1 MALGRIFDQWAVLDP
16 QRERQQAEAGVGG
29 LVLDQWAVLDP
40 ARFRSKVEEA
50 LNSTTVFTPIA
61 LLDTFVSELE
71 IEGAGGS
78 PAVAFDGNTK
88 LVCPALEGTDNGK
101 LTMSLWFKY
110 GSSGGGVAFIQPH
123 LDNVVINIGAKSGD
137 IPDGTFT
144 VQAGGELNDSTP
156 QATGNWNG
164 ITLSLDASKMYTQL
178 FGGDV
183 YSSADTGVTWT
194 DRAAA
199 GARFWVLGDCSDDGA
214 TVYMCEQWGFIYK
227 STDSGVSWT
236 RLRGA
241 GLPLGGLAA
250 WQQVSCSSDGSV
262 VAAIVGSVAQGYIY
276 VSHDGGDTW
285 TQITALGKQTW
296 FSVTVSGD
304 GTRIAVFSAP
314 FSFTGAPG
322 DDGFVHVS
330 TDGGTTWTAATLTA
344 ANDTGSPTNAVK
356 YSRDGSHLY
365 AAVGN
370 NGTPSGIWVSP
381 DDGATWTQRA
391 FTIPAGAIY
400 VSCSTDGSTVIAAGG
415 GAYAYISTDFGA
427 TWTRQDTLGPI
438 GWVGVD
444 ASGDGSVLAATQFG
458 GNLFT
463 YASGTW
469 TQQNGLTSN
478 QNLSGAQLLLG
489 NYNTSAWPPASDDNW
504 HHLLLSGD
512 AGTETLTGYLDD
524 VKIDPATYFLASSPP
539 PTSLFNTDL
548 DFWIGGT
555 MSQGFLGS
563 LADFFIYA
571 GLSLLDGSGDI
582 PVAQR
587 RNFITAALKPVDPA
601 VTVGALG
608 EATVQLSGDA
618 STFGTNQGNGGEF
631 LVASGALTDAAG
643 P

>member
-101 LTMSLWFKY
+101 LTMSVWFKY
-110 GSSGGGVAFIQPH
+110 SASGGGSAFVQKPFQFSNIS
-123 LDNVVINIGAKSGD
+123 INIGARSGD
-137 IPDGTFT
+137 IPDGTFGLR
-144 VQAGGELNDSTP
+144 AGGVLNDSTP
-156 QATGNWNG
+156 QPTGNWNG
-164 ITLSLDASKMYTQL
+164 IALSLDASKMYTQL

-183 YSSADTGVTWT
+183 YSSANTGVTWT
-194 DRAAA
+194 DRTAA
-199 GARFWVLGDCSDDGA
+199 GARFWVIGGCSDDGA

-227 STDSGVSWT
+227 STDSGATWA
-236 RLRGA
+236 RLTGA

-250 WQQVSCSSDGSV
+250 WNQVACSSNGASV
-262 VAAIVGSVAQGYIY
+262 VAIVGSVAQGYIY

-285 TQITALGKQTW
+285 SAATAPGKQTW
-296 FSVTVSGD
+296 AIGTISGD
-304 GTRIAVFSAP
+304 GTKIAVFSTP
-314 FSFTGAPG
+314 FSYSGAPS
-322 DDGFVHVS
+322 DDGLVHVS
-330 TDGGTTWTAATLTA
+330 TDGGTTWTTATLTA
-344 ANDTGSPTNAVK
+344 ANDINSPTNAVK

-370 NGTPSGIWVSP
+370 TSGIWVST
-381 DDGATWTQRA
+381 DDGATWTQRP

-415 GAYAYISTDFGA
+415 GASYSYISTDFGA
-427 TWTRQDTLGPI
+427 TWTRQDTLGAI
-438 GWVGVD
+438 GWVGVG
-444 ASGDGSVLAATQFG
+444 ASGDGSVMAATQFG

-478 QNLSGAQLLLG
+478 QNLSGASYLFG
-489 NYNTSAWPPASDDNW
+489 NYNTNMWPPASDDEW
-504 HHLLLSGD
+504 HNLIFSGD
-512 AGTETLTGYLDD
+512 AGTGKVCAYLDD
-524 VKIDPATYFLASSPP
+524 EPIDQATYLLPSSPP

-548 DFWIGGT
+548 DFWVGGFGT
-555 MSQGFLGS
+555 TFLGS

-582 PVAQR
+582 PVAAR

-608 EATVQLSGDA
+608 EATVQLSGGAD
-618 STFGTNQGNGGEF
+618 TFGTNQGSGGEF